1 MQEIWV
7 QSLGWEDPLEKNTAT
22 HCSILAGKSHGWRNL
37 AGYTA
42 HRVTKSWDAAEQA
55 HMQFLRQHR
64 RLRELCG
71 LARPAGGRERGVVG
85 ERAADPG
92 GPSLPAQTP
101 RSCEDSGKP
110 LTGSK

>member
-1 MQEIWV
+1 MMRQGHSYKF
-7 QSLGWEDPLEKNTAT
+7 QNASLQCPYMGE
-22 HCSILAGKSHGWRNL
+22 
-37 AGYTA
+37 
-42 HRVTKSWDAAEQA
+42 
-55 HMQFLRQHR
+55 

-92 GPSLPAQTP
+92 GPSLPAKTP